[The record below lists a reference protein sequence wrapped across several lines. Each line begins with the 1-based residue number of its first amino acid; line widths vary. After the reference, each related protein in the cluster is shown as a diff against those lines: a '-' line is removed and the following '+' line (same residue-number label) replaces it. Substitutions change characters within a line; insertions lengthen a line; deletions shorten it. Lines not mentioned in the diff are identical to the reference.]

1 MLQLANR
8 SQKIKKHII
17 KAGSCRI
24 LFSGAFVS
32 FVNFVGVLGMFL
44 SGLPLHAEDM
54 PLNKKKYKRSS
65 FFVLIC
71 WESSVCS

>member
-8 SQKIKKHII
+8 SQKIKKH
-17 KAGSCRI
+17 KSAGSCRI

-44 SGLPLHAEDM
+44 SGLPLRAGDNGPCKQEL
-54 PLNKKKYKRSS
+54 P
-65 FFVLIC
+65 
-71 WESSVCS
+71 